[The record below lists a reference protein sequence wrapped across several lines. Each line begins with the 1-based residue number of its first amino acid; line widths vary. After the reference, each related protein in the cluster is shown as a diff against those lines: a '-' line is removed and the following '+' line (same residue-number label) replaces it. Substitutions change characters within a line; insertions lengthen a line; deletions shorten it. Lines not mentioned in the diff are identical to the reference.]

1 MPEAKSGRWVCE
13 RLRMAFDRQTN
24 RLWAGDVGQDTWEEI
39 NLIVRG
45 GNYGWN
51 IREGFKPFT
60 TTSQPPPAPPPAH
73 VVGRL
78 IDPVF
83 AYNHSVGKA
92 IIGGCVYRG
101 TKVPELRGA
110 YLFAD
115 YVNGQVSVLRF
126 DEQSGKVISVEPI
139 EPPTM
144 PVFSFGEDAAGEVY
158 FMTTQGIINRFVSKR
173 GN

>member
-1 MPEAKSGRWVCE
+1 M
-13 RLRMAFDRQTN
+13 
-24 RLWAGDVGQDTWEEI
+24 
-39 NLIVRG
+39 
-45 GNYGWN
+45 
-51 IREGFKPFT
+51 
-60 TTSQPPPAPPPAH
+60 
-73 VVGRL
+73 
-78 IDPVF
+78 F

-101 TKVPELRGA
+101 NKVPELRGA

-126 DEQSGKVISVEPI
+126 DEQSGKAISVEPI